1 MLAQQFE
8 IRVFFRKISSTYW
21 VRPAKAN
28 SLPAPS
34 NGHLVQSRSSRVSYR
49 FHLLDSDRIFPTSH
63 SAYQLRTVESWA
75 ARQDL
80 NNRAITNTIIHI
92 FHMIR
97 VINLRYLLRSALWMV
112 MDVVYCCTSYTGQ
125 GGRWVFLPEIPF
137 TVDISTKR
145 STAQLF

>member
-8 IRVFFRKISSTYW
+8 IRVLKISSTYW

-49 FHLLDSDRIFPTSH
+49 FHLLDSDRVFPTSH
-63 SAYQLRTVESWA
+63 SAYQLRTAESRA

-80 NNRAITNTIIHI
+80 NNRAIVTITIIYI